1 MKNLKAKR
9 SRQPRPPL
17 RSVLSPRCHKKID
30 AVFIEFNKRNAS
42 LRQIKGSTR
51 LQRRQRR
58 NCDADADDIFDPN
71 TAAILRQ
78 TGTDAQQRRSRAAR
92 ESARL

>member
-9 SRQPRPPL
+9 SRLSPL
-17 RSVLSPRCHKKID
+17 PSCALIPRCHKKID
-30 AVFIEFNKRNAS
+30 AVFIEFNKRNAT

-58 NCDADADDIFDPN
+58 NC
-71 TAAILRQ
+71 AAN
-78 TGTDAQQRRSRAAR
+78 AA
-92 ESARL
+92 